1 MIVAPMA
8 ASLSPLSIRPAHRD
22 DTAAIYRLAAAHDV
36 HLEGPE
42 GMGSPY
48 LDRLFGD
55 GTVVAAERDGGVVGF
70 AGAVWIHPAPGST
83 EPRRSHVS
91 DLFVEPSEHGS
102 GVGGPLYRALLEAH
116 VDERWSVSSSGDP
129 RAQALY
135 VRGGMVPVWPLY
147 YLQRPRAAADRPL
160 PETSRHAVVRRIS
173 VEDLTTAFAE
183 VSGFDRRLD
192 VVTWSSRRGGTPFTV
207 ELEGRLALAGS
218 VRDGHDS
225 MIRWFDSAVVAADAD
240 PVAAL
245 TSALASRELSAE
257 GAALG
262 ICLSGLHPAL
272 KPLLDAGF
280 QIVDRDTWCE
290 TPVGLLD
297 PARVVPDPSVG

>member
-1 MIVAPMA
+1 M
-8 ASLSPLSIRPAHRD
+8 
-22 DTAAIYRLAAAHDV
+22 YRLAAAHDV

-42 GMGSPY
+42 GMGLPY

-55 GTVVAAERDGGVVGF
+55 GTVLVAEREGRVVGF
-70 AGAVWIHPAPGST
+70 AAAVWIHPAARSNEG
-83 EPRRSHVS
+83 RRSHVS

-116 VDERWSVSSSGDP
+116 ADERWSVSSSGDP

-135 VRGGMVPVWPLY
+135 TRGGMVPAWPLF
-147 YLQRPRAAADRPL
+147 YLQRPRSAADRRL
-160 PETSRHAVVRRIS
+160 PASTPDAVVRRIS
-173 VEDLTTAFAE
+173 ADELSAAFAE
-183 VSGFDRRLD
+183 LSGFDRRLD
-192 VVTWSSRRGGTPFTV
+192 VVTWSSRRGGTPFAV
-207 ELEGRLALAGS
+207 ELDGRLALAGC

-225 MIRWFDSAVVAADAD
+225 MIRWFDSAIRAANAD

-245 TSALASRELSAE
+245 AAALGSRELVPE
-257 GAALG
+257 GAAIGLCLG
-262 ICLSGLHPAL
+262 GPHPAL

-280 QIVDRDTWCE
+280 RIVERDTWCE
-290 TPVGLLD
+290 TPLGLLD